1 MTDLVKTAPPVV
13 GMPTPPAVAMPTRP
27 SPAPSPAW
35 WRFAA
40 CIAAPAA
47 ILMCP
52 VPDGLTPA
60 AWQLFAMYVGAILGF
75 ILRPL
80 PEAAVLLIVIA
91 VSSVAFGNTATVL
104 SGFSSPTA
112 WLVFSA
118 FMIGTAIIETGL
130 GRRIAFLLLARTGGS
145 TLGLGYVAAITDLV
159 LAPATPSNTARTG
172 GIVFPIMR
180 SIAASLGS
188 TPGETSRR
196 LGAYMAVMLYSV
208 SLTTGYIFITA
219 ISTNVLTATFAKSI
233 LKVDLDWGLWFKA
246 AAAPGL
252 VCLVLLP
259 WAVYKLYP
267 PELKRFDNKAVSAAG
282 LAELG
287 PLSRREVILAIL
299 FVSAIVLWATGTWT
313 KIDAAAVAIA
323 LVAACL
329 LFGVVRWEN
338 LVANQA
344 AWSTFIWYAGIIG
357 FADGLAR
364 AKFFEWLAKVLAAGL
379 PLAGH
384 DALFAMVALVV
395 FNLVL
400 HYAFASLAAFITA
413 MMPVLFTLAL
423 VAQTPVYPTVFL
435 LAFAT
440 NYGAAVTHYGGALG
454 PVLFGPGFVGQGT
467 WWRLGAALAV
477 MSLVVHLAIGLPY
490 WRWLGL
496 W

>member
-1 MTDLVKTAPPVV
+1 MSVDVKP
-13 GMPTPPAVAMPTRP
+13 G
-27 SPAPSPAW
+27 
-35 WRFAA
+35 
-40 CIAAPAA
+40 AAPATSLPPGSLA
-47 ILMCP
+47 WRTAASVAVPLLILLSP
-52 VPDGLTPA
+52 VPAGLTPQ

-80 PEAAVLLIVIA
+80 PEAAVLLCVIA
-91 VSSVAFGNTATVL
+91 VSSMAFGNTATVL
-104 SGFSSPTA
+104 SGFASPVA

-118 FMIGTAIIETGL
+118 FMIGTAISETGL

-145 TLGLGYVAAITDLV
+145 TLGLGYVAALTDLV

-188 TPGETSRR
+188 TPGATSRR
-196 LGAYMAVMLYSV
+196 LGAYLAVLLYSV

-219 ISTNVLTATFAKSI
+219 ISTNVLATTFAKSI
-233 LKVDLDWGLWFKA
+233 LGTQIDFLLWFKA
-246 AAAPGL
+246 AAVPGL
-252 VCLVLLP
+252 ICLALLP
-259 WAVYKLYP
+259 WVVHRLYP
-267 PELKRFDNKAVSAAG
+267 PELKHFDNKAVSAAG

-287 PLSRREVILAIL
+287 PVSRREAVLAVL
-299 FVSAIVLWATGTWT
+299 FVSAIALWATGSWT
-313 KIDAAAVAIA
+313 KIDAAPVAIA

-329 LFGVVRWEN
+329 LFRVVRWES

-344 AWSTFIWYAGIIG
+344 AWSTFVWYAGIIG

-364 AKFFEWLAKVLAAGL
+364 AKFFEWMAKVLAGAL
-379 PLAGH
+379 PLTGH
-384 DALFAMVALVV
+384 DALFVMVALTV

-400 HYAFASLAAFITA
+400 HYAFASLAAFVTA

-423 VAQTPVYPTVFL
+423 VAQAPVYPTVFL

-440 NYGAAVTHYGGALG
+440 NYGAAMTHYGGALG
-454 PVLFGPGFVGQGT
+454 PVLFGPGFVPQGT
-467 WWRLGAALAV
+467 WWRLGATLAV
-477 MSLVVHLAIGLPY
+477 MSLLVHLAVGLPY

>member
-1 MTDLVKTAPPVV
+1 MS
-13 GMPTPPAVAMPTRP
+13 VAL
-27 SPAPSPAW
+27 S
-35 WRFAA
+35 
-40 CIAAPAA
+40 APASTPRFGKA
-47 ILMCP
+47 WRLGVCVLVPLLILLSP
-52 VPDGLTPA
+52 VPQGLSIP

-80 PEAAVLLIVIA
+80 PEAAVLLCAIA
-91 VSSVAFGNTATVL
+91 VSSIAFGNTATVL
-104 SGFSSPTA
+104 SGFSNPTA

-118 FMIGTAIIETGL
+118 FMIGTAITETGL

-145 TLGLGYVAAITDLV
+145 TLGLGYVAVVTDLL

-172 GIVFPIMR
+172 GIVFPIIR
-180 SIAASLGS
+180 SIALSLGS
-188 TPGETSRR
+188 TPGPTSRR
-196 LGAYMAVMLYSV
+196 LGAYLAVLMYSV

-233 LKVDLDWGLWFKA
+233 LKVDVDWMLWFEA
-246 AAAPGL
+246 AVVPGGI
-252 VCLVLLP
+252 CLVLLP
-259 WAVYKLYP
+259 WIVHRLYP

-287 PLSRREVILAIL
+287 PVSWREALLAVL
-299 FVSAIVLWATGTWT
+299 FVSAIVLWATGAWT
-313 KIDAAAVAIA
+313 KIDAAPVAIA

-329 LFGVVRWEN
+329 LTGVVRWES
-338 LVANQA
+338 LLANQA
-344 AWSTFIWYAGIIG
+344 AWSTFVWYAGIIG

-364 AKFFEWLAKVLAAGL
+364 AKFFEWMAARLADLL
-379 PLAGH
+379 PIGGH
-384 DALFAMVALVV
+384 DVLLAMVALTL

-423 VAQTPVYPTVFL
+423 VAKTPVYPTVFL

-440 NYGAAVTHYGGALG
+440 NYGAALTHYGGALG

-467 WWRLGAALAV
+467 WWRIGAMLAL
-477 MSLVVHLAIGLPY
+477 MSLVIHLAIGLPY
-490 WRWLGL
+490 WHWLGL